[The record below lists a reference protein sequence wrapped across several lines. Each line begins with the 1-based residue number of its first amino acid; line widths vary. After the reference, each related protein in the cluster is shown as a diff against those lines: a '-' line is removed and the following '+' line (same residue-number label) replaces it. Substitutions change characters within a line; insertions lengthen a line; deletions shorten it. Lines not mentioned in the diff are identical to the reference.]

1 MYKNQE
7 YETGYKIG
15 YNKGEKDI
23 SQLLPPSPTT
33 DGTDIYKDG
42 YANGYLTRYTQVLSD
57 KIKQNK
63 NTKNNKLNV
72 LLKSHLYE
80 ARDCILKQNNKQK

>member
-7 YETGYKIG
+7 YETGYNIG

-23 SQLLPPSPTT
+23 SQLLPPSPNT
-33 DGTDIYKDG
+33 DGTDIYKEG

-57 KIKQNK
+57 KIKTNK
-63 NTKNNKLNV
+63 NDKLHG
-72 LLKSHLYE
+72 LLKNHLYE
-80 ARDCILKQNNKQK
+80 ARDCIVKQNNKQK